1 MRLLVIAWCIRMQNI
16 DAMIWLLLPIVGM
29 VLVLLLMLLRAR
41 GLGSSR
47 RGIIVGLG
55 IVAIVVGTYI
65 FLRYI
70 VFPE

>member
-1 MRLLVIAWCIRMQNI
+1 MQNI
-16 DAMIWLLLPIVGM
+16 DAMIWLLLPLVGM
-29 VLVLLLMLLRAR
+29 VLVLLLMMLRSR

-47 RGIIVGLG
+47 RWTIVGLG

>member
-1 MRLLVIAWCIRMQNI
+1 MKLLVIAWCIRMQNI